1 MKPESPSRHAAYPV
15 TSEKQ
20 DQSTKNRPTGGNRFE
35 VRIVVR
41 FRRQVGHALSPVMR
55 DFSPR
60 AGDRR
65 GA

>member
-1 MKPESPSRHAAYPV
+1 MRPESPSRHAAYPV

-20 DQSTKNRPTGGNRFE
+20 DQNTKTGGDRFE

-41 FRRQVGHALSPVMR
+41 LRRQVGHALTPVMR